1 MAPRNISIPA
11 VVLAGA
17 GGVAVYA
24 AIRGVGAASGFR
36 YLLSGQPIPAG
47 EDLTVL
53 DAGPADGESGIGTA
67 DPVAGAGPMAALA
80 SRGLDY
86 RGHGHVYRWGGGSP
100 AGWDCSGFSN
110 WVICHDLG
118 YAIPGYAGGAFTGRS
133 HGPVTG
139 QWAVWSGCR
148 NIPRDQVA
156 AGDIVVWPLGH
167 MGIAIDNTS
176 MINAPGPNGT
186 PAPVISRIDGAKRG
200 PLICRRLLGR
210 R

>member
-11 VVLAGA
+11 LALAGA

-36 YLLSGQPIPAG
+36 YLLSGQSIPAG

-53 DAGPADGESGIGTA
+53 DAGPADGATSGIGTA
-67 DPVAGAGPMAALA
+67 GDSGTPAVGAGPMAALA

-118 YAIPGYAGGAFTGRS
+118 YAIPGYAGGAFTGR
-133 HGPVTG
+133 
-139 QWAVWSGCR
+139 
-148 NIPRDQVA
+148 
-156 AGDIVVWPLGH
+156 
-167 MGIAIDNTS
+167 
-176 MINAPGPNGT
+176 
-186 PAPVISRIDGAKRG
+186 
-200 PLICRRLLGR
+200 
-210 R
+210 